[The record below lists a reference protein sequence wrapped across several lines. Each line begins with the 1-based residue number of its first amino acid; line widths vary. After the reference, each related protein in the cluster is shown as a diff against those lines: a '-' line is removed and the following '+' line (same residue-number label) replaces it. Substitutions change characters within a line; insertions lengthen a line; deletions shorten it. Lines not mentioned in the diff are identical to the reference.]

1 MAGYLNITHTPSPV
15 ILLTAL
21 KSVLTVQLVQIE
33 SKDKSALKM
42 AADAFE
48 REILEEERHVETKVT
63 VDDAKAKTADVAKVE
78 AKGMCCRSTL
88 CTYMSLYCTWRV

>member
-1 MAGYLNITHTPSPV
+1 M
-15 ILLTAL
+15 
-21 KSVLTVQLVQIE
+21 LTVQIVQTE

-63 VDDAKAKTADVAKVE
+63 VDDAKVKTAVVAKVE
-78 AKGMCCRSTL
+78 AKGT
-88 CTYMSLYCTWRV
+88 